1 MWLLMSHYLAVTLAT
16 FSAIATTWIA
26 CSVAHNQRL
35 EKVTQGLR
43 LLVGTQQ
50 QELRRLRQLNQDLSY
65 KLSQY
70 ESFSE

>member
-26 CSVAHNQRL
+26 CSVAHNLRL
-35 EKVTQGLR
+35 EKITQGLR

-50 QELRRLRQLNQDLSY
+50 QEIRRLRQLNHELS
-65 KLSQY
+65 KALFQRDD
-70 ESFSE
+70 FP